1 MEKLLKNPLVIG
13 GALIGAYYIL
23 KKKPET
29 KVGRTI
35 GSVRNLAQDVVDT
48 TLTAA
53 TDTIDDLY
61 TTGQDIFSIYDNEEI
76 VDIDAGGVEGA
87 DDGINLGSDDAENQE
102 PDDNGV
108 DGDDSAGLAEQTE
121 ETDADA
127 DGFDGGTS
135 RMSRGFDGSTM
146 DYNMDF

>member
-61 TTGQDIFSIYDNEEI
+61 TTGQDIFSIYDNEEM

-87 DDGINLGSDDAENQE
+87 DTTIDIVDDAEEAN
-102 PDDNGV
+102 PDENGV
-108 DGDDSAGLAEQTE
+108 DSDSGSGIAEDDENTNPDGN
-121 ETDADA
+121 
-127 DGFDGGTS
+127 GFDGGTS
-135 RMSRGFDGSTM
+135 RSSRGFDGSTM

>member
-87 DDGINLGSDDAENQE
+87 DDGINLGSDDDKKIKNQM
-102 PDDNGV
+102 N
-108 DGDDSAGLAEQTE
+108 
-121 ETDADA
+121 
-127 DGFDGGTS
+127 
-135 RMSRGFDGSTM
+135 
-146 DYNMDF
+146 

>member
-61 TTGQDIFSIYDNEEI
+61 TTGQDIFSIYDNEEM

-87 DDGINLGSDDAENQE
+87 DSTIDIVDDAEDAT
-102 PDDNGV
+102 PDDGGV
-108 DGDDSAGLAEQTE
+108 EGDDSAGMAEDTE
-121 ETDADA
+121 DTGADMG
-127 DGFDGGTS
+127 GFDGGTS
-135 RMSRGFDGSTM
+135 RSSRGFDGATM

>member
-61 TTGQDIFSIYDNEEI
+61 TTGQDIFSIYDNEEM

-87 DDGINLGSDDAENQE
+87 DSTIDIVDDAEDAT
-102 PDDNGV
+102 PDEGGV
-108 DGDDSAGLAEQTE
+108 DGDDSAGMAEDTE
-121 ETDADA
+121 DTGADMG
-127 DGFDGGTS
+127 GFDGGTS
-135 RMSRGFDGSTM
+135 RSSRGFDGATM

>member
-53 TDTIDDLY
+53 TDTIDEMVLH
-61 TTGQDIFSIYDNEEI
+61 
-76 VDIDAGGVEGA
+76 
-87 DDGINLGSDDAENQE
+87 NLENKIE
-102 PDDNGV
+102 L
-108 DGDDSAGLAEQTE
+108 SAKTLGEQVQKWL
-121 ETDADA
+121 
-127 DGFDGGTS
+127 
-135 RMSRGFDGSTM
+135 
-146 DYNMDF
+146 